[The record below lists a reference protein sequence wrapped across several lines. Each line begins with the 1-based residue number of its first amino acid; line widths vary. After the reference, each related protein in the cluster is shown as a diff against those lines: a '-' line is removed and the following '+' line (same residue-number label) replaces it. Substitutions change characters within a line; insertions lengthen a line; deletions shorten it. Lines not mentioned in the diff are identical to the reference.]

1 MVFVPLFSSEG
12 LWWMWALFQLVIPR
26 LSLASMPTCTPACVL
41 ARMNIV
47 SMARTLHPQSVAKYR
62 HLTQINEC
70 SICLVDSVEPNES
83 SSGA

>member
-1 MVFVPLFSSEG
+1 MVFVPLFGSEG
-12 LWWMWALFQLVIPR
+12 LWWMWALFHIVIPR
-26 LSLASMPTCTPACVL
+26 PSLASMPTCTPACAL

-47 SMARTLHPQSVAKYR
+47 SVARTLHSERVAKYR

-70 SICLVDSVEPNES
+70 SISLVDSVEPNES